1 MGLSEFQARLV
12 YRTPSRTDKAT
23 QRNPVGR
30 GRGWE
35 RQNGDKV
42 NKATR
47 PRKNAYQVKAL
58 TLAGRFS
65 YLLWYFQSY
74 ASRVAS
80 LTNRCSH
87 GPCRILGASGLP
99 DECESSLCAVLS
111 TNLVSESPGDPQ
123 ELANVNPQSREASG
137 L

>member
-1 MGLSEFQARLV
+1 MGLSEFQASLV

-30 GRGWE
+30 GGGWE

-74 ASRVAS
+74 AYRVAS

-87 GPCRILGASGLP
+87 GPARAASLELP
-99 DECESSLCAVLS
+99 GSLMS
-111 TNLVSESPGDPQ
+111 
-123 ELANVNPQSREASG
+123 VNPLCVQCS
-137 L
+137 LQT